1 MELYNR
7 LINEGVFVFWND
19 DAKNDKYVLKIY
31 FVQEGKNIEL
41 FSEIIPGNRHCFS
54 ADKLG
59 SGNYIV
65 ELHAYKGDKLTETV
79 EKKVNLTSTIQKL
92 AELKDAVEETK
103 NAIEEVKSAVYCI
116 NFDTTSIDDILNI
129 LKYPQ
134 SELNQ
139 YNWADFLERVDRARR
154 NDW

>member
-19 DAKNDKYVLKIY
+19 DAKNDKYILKIY

-59 SGNYIV
+59 SGN
-65 ELHAYKGDKLTETV
+65 
-79 EKKVNLTSTIQKL
+79 
-92 AELKDAVEETK
+92 
-103 NAIEEVKSAVYCI
+103 
-116 NFDTTSIDDILNI
+116 
-129 LKYPQ
+129 
-134 SELNQ
+134 
-139 YNWADFLERVDRARR
+139 
-154 NDW
+154 